1 MKFKAEILMALLT
14 LFLIT
19 ACNKDWEEHY
29 KSQPVTSNENVWD
42 AIQKEPDL
50 SSFVNYLK
58 QHQYDTLFVTNNT
71 YTLFAPTNEAFNAF
85 LQSDSVTSGVLAYHV
100 STFFIQTATIDGK
113 RKIQTFS
120 EKFALFNN
128 TGGGQYL
135 DDIEIQFESP
145 LYRNGKYFIMGQV
158 AKPKP
163 NLYEYIAITNPV
175 LKKYI
180 DSEDSVFLN
189 KELSK
194 PLGFDD
200 NGNTVYDTVAEIIN
214 MFEIEYFP
222 VSEEF
227 RNKTATLVF
236 PKEENYNAA
245 LTNMAIALNAGYADY
260 RDIPEK
266 WQNEVLIPYL
276 LERGVFENMLER
288 EEFIKKSIRDT
299 VKLKNI
305 LGDSVV
311 IDYEPGEK
319 TICSNGYAYN
329 YFNFE
334 VPDTLYDSPV
344 RFEPETLVKTLGPG
358 KYAWYEEVKVVSTIG
373 YLPKKEFVSTAS
385 NDTVLV
391 VDFNKGYTGAYN
403 IEFNIDN
410 LFPRRL
416 LAVFRTRVNKGGIF
430 DIYMNNE
437 LIRHFDYGVDILANL
452 TVNSVRTGKRY
463 LQEPGGYIKFDCWI
477 ENLQEYGKA
486 KLRFEYKGPS
496 TVSTNGIVLDYI
508 DFIPMKL

>member
-14 LFLIT
+14 LILIA
-19 ACNKDWEEHY
+19 ACSKDWEEHY

-245 LTNMAIALNAGYADY
+245 LTNMAIALNAGYDDY

-288 EEFIKKSIRDT
+288 EEFIKKS
-299 VKLKNI
+299 
-305 LGDSVV
+305 SV
-311 IDYEPGEK
+311 
-319 TICSNGYAYN
+319 
-329 YFNFE
+329 
-334 VPDTLYDSPV
+334 
-344 RFEPETLVKTLGPG
+344 
-358 KYAWYEEVKVVSTIG
+358 
-373 YLPKKEFVSTAS
+373 
-385 NDTVLV
+385 
-391 VDFNKGYTGAYN
+391 
-403 IEFNIDN
+403 
-410 LFPRRL
+410 
-416 LAVFRTRVNKGGIF
+416 
-430 DIYMNNE
+430 
-437 LIRHFDYGVDILANL
+437 
-452 TVNSVRTGKRY
+452 
-463 LQEPGGYIKFDCWI
+463 
-477 ENLQEYGKA
+477 
-486 KLRFEYKGPS
+486 
-496 TVSTNGIVLDYI
+496 
-508 DFIPMKL
+508 IP